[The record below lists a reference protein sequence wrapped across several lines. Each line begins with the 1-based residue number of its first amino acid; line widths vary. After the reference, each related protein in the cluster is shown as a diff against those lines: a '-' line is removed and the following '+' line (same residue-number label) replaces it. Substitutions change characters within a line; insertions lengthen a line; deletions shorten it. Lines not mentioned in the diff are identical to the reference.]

1 MVTTPTSPNNDPITD
16 MSTIEINGRTTKAV
30 VYGAKVARLF
40 HPCK

>member
-1 MVTTPTSPNNDPITD
+1 MVTTPPSPNNDPITE
-16 MSTIEINGRTTKAV
+16 STIEINGRTTKAV